1 MIWYNKIETYLI
13 SNKFYV
19 LTFKYIYENNYYITL
34 YKILGKHLEDDIK
47 YFQVKK
53 SPLLTFLIVCVGGVK
68 AKLKDS
74 VPSFH

>member
-1 MIWYNKIETYLI
+1 M
-13 SNKFYV
+13 
-19 LTFKYIYENNYYITL
+19 L

-74 VPSFH
+74 VPPSTEWVTMRDQTPVVAWWPACHLLSHLTGL

>member
-1 MIWYNKIETYLI
+1 M
-13 SNKFYV
+13 
-19 LTFKYIYENNYYITL
+19 L

-74 VPSFH
+74 VPPFHRAGHHEGSDSGCCLVASMSPVEPPHWPLT